1 MEPIPPFEVSEID
14 ESVPA
19 KRRYTAVAGICFSVL
34 LLTYVWLGSTPKS
47 FTLPYT
53 FTVEPGMSVAAIAD
67 KAKDEH
73 LVRSSLFL
81 YILLT
86 LRHDPTNIYAGNYS
100 FTDPLSV
107 YGVARQLGSGN
118 IDDESIRL
126 TIPEGLRISEVADL
140 VHTVL
145 PHISTE
151 DYQTAAAG
159 SEGYLYPETYYIPE
173 QFTASDIVALQK
185 QTYAERIEPIAATI
199 AASGHTEAEIITL
212 ASIIEREAND
222 ETSMK
227 MVSGIFQNRLDIG
240 MALQADATLAY
251 ALDTDI
257 NELQAGELAE
267 HLREFDSPY
276 NTYRYA
282 GLPPTPIGNPGLT
295 AVEAALTPTPSEY
308 FYYITGSDGSFYYA
322 KTLEE
327 HNANIAH
334 HLQ

>member
-1 MEPIPPFEVSEID
+1 MVGGGT
-14 ESVPA
+14 VC
-19 KRRYTAVAGICFSVL
+19 YVL
-34 LLTYVWLGSTPKS
+34 LLVYAWLGSSPTNT
-47 FTLPYT
+47 TLPYT
-53 FTVEPGMSVAAIAD
+53 FTILPGMSVAAIAD
-67 KAKDEH
+67 KAEQEQ

-81 YILLT
+81 YLLLT

-100 FTDPLSV
+100 FTDSLSV
-107 YGVARQLGSGN
+107 YAVARQLGSGA
-118 IDDESIRL
+118 IDDESVRL
-126 TIPEGLRISEVADL
+126 TIPEGLRISEVAAL
-140 VHTVL
+140 VATAL

-151 DYQTAAAG
+151 DYKVAAAG
-159 SEGYLYPETYYIPE
+159 NEGYLYPETYYIPQ
-173 QFTASDIVALQK
+173 QFTAADIVALQK
-185 QTYAERIEPIAATI
+185 QTYTDRLEHIRAAI
-199 AASGHTEAEIITL
+199 AASGHSEAEIITL

-222 ETSMK
+222 DASMS

-257 NELQAGELAE
+257 SELQAGDLAE

-295 AVEAALTPTPSEY
+295 AIEAAIAPTPSSY
-308 FYYITGSDGSFYYA
+308 FYYITGSDGVFYYA

-327 HNANIAH
+327 HNENIAR